1 MAQIKEILETERNN
15 RDKIYLY
22 REGLFYKAYEHSA
35 YLWVHNVCEYEV
47 RCRYVKI
54 VNQNVISIG
63 FPQNALKSKV
73 IGLKTEEFPQGV
85 IIHAGEDIPDC
96 DFDKWKSE
104 LVNKAQNVD
113 KTLECQEP
121 SICYGR
127 ENKYGDVIDELRRF
141 PIETSSPIDC
151 MMLVSRLKKML

>member
-1 MAQIKEILETERNN
+1 MAQIKEILETERDN

-35 YLWVHNVCEYEV
+35 YLWVHKVCGYEV

-54 VNQNVISIG
+54 VNQNVVSIG
-63 FPQNALKSKV
+63 FPQNTLKSKV
-73 IGLKTEEFPQGV
+73 IGLKTEEFSQGV
-85 IIHAGEDIPDC
+85 IIYVGGSITDC
-96 DFDKWKSE
+96 DFDKWKRE
-104 LVNKAQNVD
+104 LENKEQNVENA
-113 KTLECQEP
+113 LECQEP
-121 SICYGR
+121 STCYGR
-127 ENKYGDVIDELRRF
+127 ENKYSEVIEELRRF